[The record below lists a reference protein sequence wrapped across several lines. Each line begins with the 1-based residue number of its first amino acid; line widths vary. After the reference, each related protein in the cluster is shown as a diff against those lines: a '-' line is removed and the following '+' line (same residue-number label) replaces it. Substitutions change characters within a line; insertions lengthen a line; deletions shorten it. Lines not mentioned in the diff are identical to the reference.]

1 MIALVDSIEKSFA
14 SQLLWTQV
22 TLQLNAN
29 QRWALVGPNGA
40 GKTTLLRVL
49 MKLESPDCGSV
60 SYAKDVTIGYLE
72 QETTLADNTTA
83 LQEVIRSAEEIQAL
97 KRRLVEQEQ
106 ELSQLHV
113 SDAQQ
118 DMHVQ
123 QASTETKQAT
133 QAHIDEL
140 LDSYGKNQSRFEQ
153 LGGYELEARAKQIL
167 AGLGFV
173 VDDFNKPAC
182 EFSGGWQMRISLAKL
197 LLKHP
202 DLLLLDEPTNHL
214 DLESVRWLESFLSSY
229 TGCVLIVS
237 HDRAFMDACVSHIAA
252 IENKR
257 LMTYTGNYSSYLHQ
271 REDNLA
277 QLTAKRARQLS
288 DINHLQT
295 FIERFRYKPTKA
307 KQVQE
312 RIRRLEHIQQE
323 LVVLP
328 QASKKVHFRFPAPPR
343 TGDMVVDVHQLSKR
357 FGEHVVW
364 SDANFTLYRG
374 DKVALV
380 GPNGAGKTTLMK
392 LLCGFEEP
400 TGGTIE
406 QGKHVEVAY
415 YAQHQLEAL
424 NAAHTA
430 LQEMIDANPA
440 WTTTQHRQL
449 LGAFLFHGDDV
460 DKHVSVLSGGERARL
475 ALACMLVHP
484 APLLCLDEPTNHL
497 DIDSVD
503 VLEHALSTFEGTL
516 VVVSHD
522 EHLVRNVATKII
534 EVSDGHVRLFD
545 GDYEYYLYKK
555 EDLKA
560 RDAAEEQAGIAR
572 TPVVAAAGVRAYG
585 ADSPAGVDGKSA
597 NPEGKT
603 PGRNVK
609 TKEQRR
615 LEAQARNA
623 ANKKHAQE
631 KKRLREIDAALAAGS
646 ARKAELEEK
655 LADSDLYNDKAA
667 FSDVMSEYNALVEKV
682 SALEEE
688 WLELSDVVDVNK

>member
-106 ELSQLHV
+106 ELSQLHI

-118 DMHVQ
+118 EMHVQ
-123 QASTETKQAT
+123 QASTETKQAA

>member
-106 ELSQLHV
+106 ELSQLHI

-400 TGGTIE
+400 TSGTIE

-560 RDAAEEQAGIAR
+560 RDAAEEQASIAR
-572 TPVVAAAGVRAYG
+572 TPVVTAAGARAYS
-585 ADSPAGVDGKSA
+585 AHSPASVDGKSA

-667 FSDVMSEYNALVEKV
+667 FGDVMSEYNALVEKV

>member
-60 SYAKDVTIGYLE
+60 SYAKDITIGYLE

-106 ELSQLHV
+106 ELSQLHI

-118 DMHVQ
+118 DAQ
-123 QASTETKQAT
+123 TQCTQDETQHAT

-357 FGEHVVW
+357 FGDHVVW

-392 LLCGFEEP
+392 LLCGFEQP
-400 TGGTIE
+400 TNGTIE

-503 VLEHALSTFEGTL
+503 VLEHALTTFEGTL

-560 RDAAEEQAGIAR
+560 RDAAEEKADMAR
-572 TPVVAAAGVRAYG
+572 THGAAAGAAPGCGAHPRAV
-585 ADSPAGVDGKSA
+585 VDGNSA
-597 NPEGKT
+597 NAEGKT

-667 FSDVMSEYNALVEKV
+667 FGDVMSEYNALVEKV

>member
-106 ELSQLHV
+106 QLSQLHI
-113 SDAQQ
+113 SDAQH
-118 DMHVQ
+118 DTHVQ
-123 QASTETKQAT
+123 QASTETKQAA

-400 TGGTIE
+400 TSGTIE

-560 RDAAEEQAGIAR
+560 RDAAEEQASIAR
-572 TPVVAAAGVRAYG
+572 TPVVAAAGARAYD
-585 ADSPAGVDGKSA
+585 AQSPAGVDGKSA
-597 NPEGKT
+597 NAEGKT

-667 FSDVMSEYNALVEKV
+667 FGDVMSEYNALVEKV

>member
-106 ELSQLHV
+106 ELSQLHI
-113 SDAQQ
+113 SDAQH
-118 DMHVQ
+118 DTHVQ
-123 QASTETKQAT
+123 QASTETKQAA

-400 TGGTIE
+400 TSGTIE

-560 RDAAEEQAGIAR
+560 RDAAEEQASIAR
-572 TPVVAAAGVRAYG
+572 TPVVTAAGARAYS
-585 ADSPAGVDGKSA
+585 AHSPAGVDGKSA
-597 NPEGKT
+597 NAEGKT

-667 FSDVMSEYNALVEKV
+667 FGDVMSEYNALVEKV

>member
-106 ELSQLHV
+106 ELSQLHI

-123 QASTETKQAT
+123 QASTGTKQAAP
-133 QAHIDEL
+133 AHIDEL

-560 RDAAEEQAGIAR
+560 RDAAEEQASIAR
-572 TPVVAAAGVRAYG
+572 TPVVTAAGARAYS
-585 ADSPAGVDGKSA
+585 AHSPAGVDGKSA
-597 NPEGKT
+597 NAEGKT

-667 FSDVMSEYNALVEKV
+667 FGDVMSEYNALVEKV

>member
-106 ELSQLHV
+106 ELSQLHI

-123 QASTETKQAT
+123 QASTGTKQAA

-214 DLESVRWLESFLSSY
+214 DLESVRWLESFLSLY

-400 TGGTIE
+400 TSGTIE

-560 RDAAEEQAGIAR
+560 RDAAEEQASIAR
-572 TPVVAAAGVRAYG
+572 TPVVTAAGARAYS
-585 ADSPAGVDGKSA
+585 AHSPAGVDGKSA
-597 NPEGKT
+597 NAEGKT

-667 FSDVMSEYNALVEKV
+667 FGDVMSEYNALVEKV

>member
-14 SQLLWTQV
+14 SQLLWSQV

-106 ELSQLHV
+106 ELSQLHI

-118 DMHVQ
+118 EMHVQ
-123 QASTETKQAT
+123 QASTETKQAA

-560 RDAAEEQAGIAR
+560 RDAAEEQASIAR

>member
-106 ELSQLHV
+106 ELSQLHI

-123 QASTETKQAT
+123 QASTETKKAT

-400 TGGTIE
+400 TSGTIE

-560 RDAAEEQAGIAR
+560 RDAAEEQASIAR
-572 TPVVAAAGVRAYG
+572 TPVVAAAGARAYD
-585 ADSPAGVDGKSA
+585 AQSPAGVDGKSA
-597 NPEGKT
+597 NAEGKT

-667 FSDVMSEYNALVEKV
+667 FGDVMSEYNALVEKV

>member
-60 SYAKDVTIGYLE
+60 SYAKDITIGYLE

-106 ELSQLHV
+106 ELSQLHI

-123 QASTETKQAT
+123 QASTGTKQAA

-392 LLCGFEEP
+392 LLCGLEEP
-400 TGGTIE
+400 TSGTIE

-560 RDAAEEQAGIAR
+560 RDAAEEQASIAR
-572 TPVVAAAGVRAYG
+572 TPVVAAAGARAYS
-585 ADSPAGVDGKSA
+585 AHSPASVDGKSA

-667 FSDVMSEYNALVEKV
+667 FGDVMSEYNALVEKV

>member
-14 SQLLWTQV
+14 SQLLWSQV

-123 QASTETKQAT
+123 QASTETKQTA

-572 TPVVAAAGVRAYG
+572 TPVVTAAGVRAYG
-585 ADSPAGVDGKSA
+585 ADSPAGMDGKSA

-667 FSDVMSEYNALVEKV
+667 FGDVMSEYNALVEKV

>member
-106 ELSQLHV
+106 ELSQLHI

-560 RDAAEEQAGIAR
+560 RDAAEEQASIAR
-572 TPVVAAAGVRAYG
+572 TPVVAAAGARAYD
-585 ADSPAGVDGKSA
+585 AQSPAGVDGKSA
-597 NPEGKT
+597 NAEGKT

-667 FSDVMSEYNALVEKV
+667 FGDVMSEYNALVEKV

>member
-106 ELSQLHV
+106 ELSQLHI

-123 QASTETKQAT
+123 QASTETKKAT

-400 TGGTIE
+400 TSGTIE

-560 RDAAEEQAGIAR
+560 RDAAEEQASIAR

>member
-106 ELSQLHV
+106 ELSQLHI

-400 TGGTIE
+400 TSGTIE

-560 RDAAEEQAGIAR
+560 RDAAEEQASIAR
-572 TPVVAAAGVRAYG
+572 TPVVAAAGARAYD
-585 ADSPAGVDGKSA
+585 AQSPAGVDGKSA
-597 NPEGKT
+597 NAEGKT

-667 FSDVMSEYNALVEKV
+667 FGDVMSEYNALVEKV

>member
-49 MKLESPDCGSV
+49 MKLESLDCGSV

-106 ELSQLHV
+106 ELSQLHI

-123 QASTETKQAT
+123 QASTETKQTA

-364 SDANFTLYRG
+364 SDSNFTLYRG

-400 TGGTIE
+400 TSGTIE

-555 EDLKA
+555 EDLKT

-572 TPVVAAAGVRAYG
+572 TPVIAAAGARAYG
-585 ADSPAGVDGKSA
+585 EHSPAGVDGKST

-667 FSDVMSEYNALVEKV
+667 FGDVMSEYNALVEKV

>member
-106 ELSQLHV
+106 ELSQLHI

-123 QASTETKQAT
+123 QASTETKQTA

-400 TGGTIE
+400 TSGTIE

-560 RDAAEEQAGIAR
+560 RDAAEEQASIAR
-572 TPVVAAAGVRAYG
+572 TPAVAAAGARAYD
-585 ADSPAGVDGKSA
+585 AHSHAGVDGKSA

-667 FSDVMSEYNALVEKV
+667 FGDVMSEYNALVEKV

>member
-14 SQLLWTQV
+14 SQLLWSQV

-106 ELSQLHV
+106 ELSQLHI

-118 DMHVQ
+118 EMHVQ
-123 QASTETKQAT
+123 QASTETKQAA

>member
-123 QASTETKQAT
+123 QASTETKQAA

-560 RDAAEEQAGIAR
+560 RDAAEEQASIAR
-572 TPVVAAAGVRAYG
+572 TPVVAAAGPRTYDAH
-585 ADSPAGVDGKSA
+585 SHAGVDGKST

-667 FSDVMSEYNALVEKV
+667 FGDVMSEYNALVEKV

>member
-106 ELSQLHV
+106 ELSQLHI

-123 QASTETKQAT
+123 HAPTETQQAT

-167 AGLGFV
+167 AGLGFA
-173 VDDFNKPAC
+173 VDDFDKPAC

-343 TGDMVVDVHQLSKR
+343 TGDMVVDVHQLSKC

-392 LLCGFEEP
+392 LLCGLEEP
-400 TGGTIE
+400 TSGTIE

-560 RDAAEEQAGIAR
+560 RDAAEEQASIAR
-572 TPVVAAAGVRAYG
+572 TPVVAAADARAYS
-585 ADSPAGVDGKSA
+585 AHSSASVDGKSA
-597 NPEGKT
+597 NAEGKT

-667 FSDVMSEYNALVEKV
+667 FGDVMSEYNALVEKV